1 MNAPTLNEITDRSTR
16 ERPILFN
23 GPMVRAILDGSK
35 TQTRRIVRDQ
45 PPVDCG
51 FVSTAV
57 FNPTVIDRK
66 GLEQPGPEIFGAY
79 SEDGSWGCK
88 CPHGAPGDLL
98 WVRETHDVNRIGY
111 EESWSNGRTYHAG
124 IKYRADDGRADF
136 EISENLYQD
145 LSDSESQGW
154 TPSIHMPRW
163 ASRITLEVTGVRVE
177 RLQAISEADAEAEG
191 IDFLRQVPDCD
202 ETLTARDL
210 FHCLWDA
217 VTPKGADWAANPWVW
232 VIDFQRKRVIGAA

>member
-1 MNAPTLNEITDRSTR
+1 MK

-35 TQTRRIVRDQ
+35 TQTRRIVKDQ

-51 FVSTAV
+51 FVATAV

-88 CPHGAPGDLL
+88 CPHGAPGERL
-98 WVRETHDVNRIGY
+98 WLRESFRFTSDFDADSPARVGERCLAAGY
-111 EESWSNGRTYHAG
+111 KTAWAPIQYDADGSKRDWGWVGTPLSTAQGVTAGRT
-124 IKYRADDGRADF
+124 RA
-136 EISENLYQD
+136 SM
-145 LSDSESQGW
+145 
-154 TPSIHMPRW
+154 HMPRW

-177 RLQAISEADAEAEG
+177 RLQQINEADAEAEG
-191 IDFLRQVPDCD
+191 FGTGPYYTPRGN
-202 ETLTARDL
+202 
-210 FHCLWDA
+210 FSNLWECIAKPGSHWD
-217 VTPKGADWAANPWVW
+217 ANPWVW
-232 VIDFQRKRVIGAA
+232 VVEFKRVSEAA